1 MIAQLTAGIAWVGL
15 LVVVPVTAQAAD
27 NFLQRLE
34 FRTYLDSV
42 SEEHG
47 LERERLDDL
56 FSGVSPEQQVIDLM
70 SRPAEKTLTWADYR
84 PIFLNTQRIEA
95 GQAFVKAHRVILDQA
110 EERYGV
116 PAEII
121 AAIIGVETY
130 YGRIMGRF
138 SVLESLATLAFD
150 YPKRAEFFRREL
162 TEFILLGDLEGW
174 NHKTIKG
181 SYAGAMGMPQF
192 ISSSY
197 REYAVDFDDDGQRDL
212 FDSLA
217 DIIGSVAYYLKRH
230 GWIEDAPVAEQWMPE
245 NGIDAA
251 LRSLVSDELKPQVPA
266 TRVRELGFSTE
277 HQDHSSA
284 DDRRLSVMT
293 FKGRPTEELWVGY
306 NNFYAITRYNHSR
319 LYALAVYQLAQ
330 AIKSTS

>member
-1 MIAQLTAGIAWVGL
+1 MIAQLIAGIALAGL
-15 LVVVPVTAQAAD
+15 VLVVPVGAQAAD
-27 NFLQRLE
+27 NFLARQE
-34 FRTYLDSV
+34 FRTYLDSI
-42 SEEHG
+42 SEDHG
-47 LERERLDDL
+47 LERDRLDEL
-56 FSGVSPEQQVIDLM
+56 FSGVSPEQQVIDLI

-95 GQAFVKAHRVILDQA
+95 GQVFVKSHRDILDRA
-110 EERYGV
+110 AERYGV

-138 SVLESLATLAFD
+138 PVLESLATLAFD
-150 YPKRAEFFRREL
+150 YPKRATFFRREL
-162 TEFILLGDLEGW
+162 TEFLLLGDLEGW
-174 NHKTIKG
+174 NHKAIKG

-212 FDSLA
+212 FVSLA

-230 GWIEDAPVAEQWMPE
+230 GWIEHAPVAEQWIPE
-245 NGIDAA
+245 NGIDDAM
-251 LRSLVSDELKPQVPA
+251 RSLVSSELKPQVQS
-266 TRVRELGFSTE
+266 TRIRELGFSTE
-277 HQDHSSA
+277 HPDLSNA
-284 DDRRLSVMT
+284 DDQRLSVMT
-293 FKGRPTEELWVGY
+293 FKGKSTEELWVGY